1 MECRER
7 VLATLNLE
15 EPDRVPSH
23 TIYIDANN
31 VDNILGKPQISDF
44 DTLEQIKRENPEN
57 WREEMS
63 NLLESVETSVF
74 SRCVEAAIKI
84 GLDCMQ
90 IGIIPLEFVDVPD
103 DKRDLMKDIFGRI
116 WEAKN
121 NEGNFNPYYLYG
133 TMNSLEKWKETKENI
148 QGPMT
153 EKYTKI
159 VKKFYRRIN
168 KKHKDKIYVIVTND
182 LAGVF
187 ESASQGMGM
196 TYYSRML
203 HKNPRFIKEVHEV
216 VAEFTKECYKS
227 YMEAGAEVFVESGDL
242 AYHTGPMMSPKKFN
256 ELLLPAYKII
266 TDTVHERGGKII
278 LHTDGQITPLL
289 DFIIDCGFD
298 GLHSLE
304 PTANV
309 DLALVKKKVGDKL
322 CLLGNIDVAHV
333 LTYGTKQEVY
343 DAVKYAIKTAGPG
356 GGFIVSAA
364 NMHPAVK
371 APNLRWM
378 VEATKEFGK
387 YPLSFLKT

>member
-7 VLATLNLE
+7 VLTTLNLE

-74 SRCVEAAIKI
+74 SRCVEAAIKV

-90 IGIIPLEFVDVPD
+90 VGIIPLEFVNVPD
-103 DKRDLMKDIFGRI
+103 DNRDLMKDIFGRI

-133 TMNSLEKWKETKENI
+133 TMNSIEKWKETKENI

-153 EKYTKI
+153 EKYTKM

-168 KKHKDKIYVIVTND
+168 KKHKEKIFVIVTND

-196 TYYSRML
+196 AYYSRML

-216 VAEFTKECYKS
+216 IAEFTAECYRS
-227 YMEAGAEVFVESGDL
+227 YMEVGAEVFVESGDL

-266 TDTVHERGGKII
+266 TDAVHERGGKIV
-278 LHTDGQITPLL
+278 LHTDGQITSLL
-289 DFIIDCGFD
+289 DFIIECGFD

-343 DAVKYAIKTAGPG
+343 DAVRYAIKTAGPG

-371 APNLRWM
+371 VPNLRWM

-387 YPLSFLKT
+387 YPLS